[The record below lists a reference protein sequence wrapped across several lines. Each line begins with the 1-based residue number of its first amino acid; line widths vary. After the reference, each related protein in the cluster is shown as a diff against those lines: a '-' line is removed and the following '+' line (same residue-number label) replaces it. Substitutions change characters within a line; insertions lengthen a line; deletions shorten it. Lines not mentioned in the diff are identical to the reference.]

1 VIARVAG
8 VLALAIALAGCAAF
22 ARDSSSRSA
31 SSATRGDDP
40 IARAQR
46 THEYGPPSHRQSA
59 GGRAPT
65 AVAAIAAF
73 ATGYINWSAP
83 TIARTMRAL
92 GTMSIGQA
100 RSEVALT
107 ASRSAQDYEL
117 RRAGM
122 ANSGVVEAIAPV
134 LGQRNQYAVVTRE
147 RTTASNDG
155 AYQGLPPAWHLTL
168 ATVTKLSDAGWVVS
182 GWLPEN

>member
-1 VIARVAG
+1 MIARVAAVL
-8 VLALAIALAGCAAF
+8 VLAGGLAGCAAF
-22 ARDSSSRSA
+22 APGSSSRSA
-31 SSATRGDDP
+31 SSATRDDDP

-46 THEYGPPSHRQSA
+46 THEYGPPAHRQSA
-59 GGRAPT
+59 DVRAPT
-65 AVAAIAAF
+65 PVAAIAAF

-92 GTMSIGQA
+92 GAISIGQA

-122 ANSGVVEAIAPV
+122 ANSGVVEAVAPV

-147 RTTASNDG
+147 RTMASNDG

-168 ATVTKLSDAGWVVS
+168 ATVTRLTDGGWVVS
-182 GWLPEN
+182 AWQPEN